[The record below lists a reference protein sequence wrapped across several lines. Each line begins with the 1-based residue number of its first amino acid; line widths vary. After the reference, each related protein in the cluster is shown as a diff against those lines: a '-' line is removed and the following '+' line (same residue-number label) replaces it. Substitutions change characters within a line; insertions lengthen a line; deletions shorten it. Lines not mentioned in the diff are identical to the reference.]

1 MGCLCGVNPI
11 EVLIVVGVNP
21 CSFVGIFILC
31 MAITKEKKQDIVKQ
45 TKAFIQ
51 TSSLIVF
58 TDIAG
63 MDVVL
68 LTQLRNDIRSAGGKY
83 TVVKKNLL
91 ARALSDEKVE
101 GIDPKQFQGEIAV
114 GFGGQDSIALVKAI
128 YSFQKQN
135 EKPLF
140 VGGVMDGEVLSVEQI
155 QHLAT
160 LPSREELLAR
170 AVGSMNAPVSN
181 FVGVLHASISAVVYA
196 LSAIQ
201 KQKS

>member
-1 MGCLCGVNPI
+1 MGVNPI

-21 CSFVGIFILC
+21 CSFVRIFILF
-31 MAITKEKKQDIVKQ
+31 MAITKEKKQDVVKQ
-45 TKAFIQ
+45 TKALIQ
-51 TSSLIVF
+51 SSSLIVF
-58 TDIAG
+58 TDVAG

-83 TVVKKNLL
+83 RVVKKNLL

-101 GIDPKQFQGEIAV
+101 GVDPREMQGEIAV
-114 GFGGQDSIALVKAI
+114 GFGGEDAIALVKAI

-135 EKPLF
+135 EKPVF
-140 VGGVMDGEVLSVEQI
+140 VGGVMEGEVLSVEQMK
-155 QHLAT
+155 HLAT

-170 AVGSMNAPVSN
+170 VVGSMNAPVSN
-181 FVGVLHASISAVVYA
+181 FVGVCRASVSSVVYA